1 MRTIL
6 DEIVFLLNNGRSKD
20 EVFTE
25 ITKKMHLT
33 KSQKQEIVNLISQI
47 ETRDVFEKGKTPI

>member
-6 DEIVFLLNNGRSKD
+6 NEIVFLLNDGRSKD
-20 EVFTE
+20 EVFKE

-33 KSQKQEIVNLISQI
+33 KSQKQEIANLISQI
-47 ETRDVFEKGKTPI
+47 ETRDVFEKGKIPI

>member
-6 DEIVFLLNNGRSKD
+6 NEIVFLLNDGRSKD

-33 KSQKQEIVNLISQI
+33 KSQKQEIANLISQI
-47 ETRDVFEKGKTPI
+47 ETRDVFEKGKIPI

>member
-6 DEIVFLLNNGRSKD
+6 NEIVFLLNNGSSKD

-47 ETRDVFEKGKTPI
+47 ETRDVFEKGKIPI

>member
-47 ETRDVFEKGKTPI
+47 ETRDVFEKGKIPI

>member
-6 DEIVFLLNNGRSKD
+6 DEIVFLLNDGRSKD

-33 KSQKQEIVNLISQI
+33 KSQKQEIANLISQI

>member
-6 DEIVFLLNNGRSKD
+6 NEIVFLLNNGSSKD

-33 KSQKQEIVNLISQI
+33 KSQKQEIANLISQI

>member
-1 MRTIL
+1 MN
-6 DEIVFLLNNGRSKD
+6 DGRSKD

-33 KSQKQEIVNLISQI
+33 KSQKQEIANLISQI

>member
-33 KSQKQEIVNLISQI
+33 KSQKQEIANLISQI
-47 ETRDVFEKGKTPI
+47 ETRDVFEEGKIPI

>member
-6 DEIVFLLNNGRSKD
+6 NEIVFLLNHGRSKD

-33 KSQKQEIVNLISQI
+33 KSQKQEIANLISQI

>member
-33 KSQKQEIVNLISQI
+33 KSRKQEIVNLISQI
-47 ETRDVFEKGKTPI
+47 ETRDVFEKGKIPI